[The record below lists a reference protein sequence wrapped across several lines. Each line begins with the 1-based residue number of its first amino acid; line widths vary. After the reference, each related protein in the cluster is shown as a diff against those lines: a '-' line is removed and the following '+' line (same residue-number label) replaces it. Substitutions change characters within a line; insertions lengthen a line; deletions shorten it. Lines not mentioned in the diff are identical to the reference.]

1 MTDGE
6 IDELSPAERSAW
18 MASLS
23 DDEWAILHTPVGYL
37 SMLLTAAFTKHTLA
51 RCEMTAGDRLRLLEG
66 LANLVDARFSAAA
79 LAVIEPACDT
89 AVAMIMEAHSL
100 DTEGS
105 HGAASY
111 RLLTSWS
118 VFGHFV
124 RLNPSLL
131 AAIRLM
137 TWTPPERKAA

>member
-6 IDELSPAERSAW
+6 IDELSPAERAAW
-18 MASLS
+18 MASLN

-37 SMLLTAAFTKHTLA
+37 SVFAALTKHTLA
-51 RCEMTAGDRLRLLEG
+51 RCEMTVGDRLRLLEG
-66 LANLVDARFSAAA
+66 LARLVDSRFSAAA

-89 AVAMIMEAHSL
+89 AVEMIMEAHSL
-100 DTEGS
+100 DAEGS
-105 HGAASY
+105 HGTASY
-111 RLLTSWS
+111 RLLTSWT